1 MHIND
6 IVIEGLLDTDADV
19 RIITLVYWHADWPL
33 KDTHLLEFSTMFQVK
48 QSTNWVEIM
57 EPEGQKQSLL
67 SCVSNITV
75 NLLGHGLL
83 LQSNTQVNIPVLP
96 KTHISGKK
104 ITRY

>member
-6 IVIEGLLDTDADV
+6 IVIYGLSDTDADV

-33 KDTHLLEFSTMFQVK
+33 KDTHLIEFSTMFQVK

-75 NLLGHGLL
+75 NLLGHDLL
-83 LQSNTQVNIPVLP
+83 LQ
-96 KTHISGKK
+96 
-104 ITRY
+104 